1 MNEDEQTQQKGLHPI
16 IKINIA
22 AMTLENDMASIQ
34 DLMDA
39 FDMDKSPVE
48 FVKMLLDEGMV
59 NIYLHSWDEQVKL
72 L

>member
-1 MNEDEQTQQKGLHPI
+1 MDDNNIQQKGLHPI

-22 AMTLENDMASIQ
+22 AMTQENDMATID
-34 DLMDA
+34 DLMEA
-39 FDMDKSPVE
+39 FDMNKSPVE

>member
-1 MNEDEQTQQKGLHPI
+1 MDDNNIQQKGLHPI

-22 AMTLENDMASIQ
+22 AMTGENDMATIE
-34 DLMDA
+34 DLMEA
-39 FDMDKSPVE
+39 FDMNKSPVE

>member
-1 MNEDEQTQQKGLHPI
+1 MDDNNIQQKGLHPI

-22 AMTLENDMASIQ
+22 AMTQENDMATIE
-34 DLMDA
+34 DLMEA
-39 FDMDKSPVE
+39 FDMNKSPVE

>member
-1 MNEDEQTQQKGLHPI
+1 MEQENQQQKGLHPI

-34 DLMDA
+34 DLMEA

>member
-1 MNEDEQTQQKGLHPI
+1 MEQENQQQKGLHPI

-34 DLMDA
+34 DLMEA

-48 FVKMLLDEGMV
+48 FIKMLLDEGMV

>member
-1 MNEDEQTQQKGLHPI
+1 MDEENIQQKGLHPI

-22 AMTLENDMASIQ
+22 AMTGDNDMATIEE
-34 DLMDA
+34 LMEA
-39 FDMDKSPVE
+39 FDMDKSPIE
-48 FVKMLLDEGMV
+48 FVKMLLDEGMT

>member
-1 MNEDEQTQQKGLHPI
+1 MDDNNIQQKGLHPI

-22 AMTLENDMASIQ
+22 AMTQENDMATID
-34 DLMDA
+34 DLMEA
-39 FDMDKSPVE
+39 FDMNKSPVE
-48 FVKMLLDEGMV
+48 FVKMLLDEGIV

>member
-1 MNEDEQTQQKGLHPI
+1 MNDNQQKGLHPI

-22 AMTLENDMASIQ
+22 AMTQENDMATID
-34 DLMDA
+34 DLMEA
-39 FDMDKSPVE
+39 FDMNKSPVE

>member
-1 MNEDEQTQQKGLHPI
+1 MEEDNIQQKGLHPM

-22 AMTLENDMASIQ
+22 AMTQENDMATIE
-34 DLMDA
+34 DLMEA
-39 FDMDKSPVE
+39 FDMNQSPVE

-59 NIYLHSWDEQVKL
+59 NIYLNSWDEQVKL

>member
-1 MNEDEQTQQKGLHPI
+1 MEQENQQQKGLHPI

-22 AMTLENDMASIQ
+22 AMTGDNDMATIEE
-34 DLMDA
+34 LIEA

>member
-1 MNEDEQTQQKGLHPI
+1 MDDNNIQQKGLHPI

-22 AMTLENDMASIQ
+22 AMTMENDMASID
-34 DLMDA
+34 DLIAA

-48 FVKMLLDEGMV
+48 FIKMLLDEGMV

>member
-1 MNEDEQTQQKGLHPI
+1 MDEENIQQKGLHPI

-22 AMTLENDMASIQ
+22 AMTQENDMASIQ

-48 FVKMLLDEGMV
+48 FIKMLLDEGMV